1 MEAVRGQ
8 FEKKEKV
15 NFSFLCD
22 LNCFFPVCVKLSK
35 KKKKKGFAKIIFYI
49 LAKKNLIGKIHLP
62 YLFSHVFHLF
72 SQIKNC
78 NLEKGSRRKKNKT
91 FQG

>member
-35 KKKKKGFAKIIFYI
+35 KKKKRFCQDNLLHSGKEKFNW
-49 LAKKNLIGKIHLP
+49 KNSP
-62 YLFSHVFHLF
+62 AVF
-72 SQIKNC
+72 I
-78 NLEKGSRRKKNKT
+78 
-91 FQG
+91 